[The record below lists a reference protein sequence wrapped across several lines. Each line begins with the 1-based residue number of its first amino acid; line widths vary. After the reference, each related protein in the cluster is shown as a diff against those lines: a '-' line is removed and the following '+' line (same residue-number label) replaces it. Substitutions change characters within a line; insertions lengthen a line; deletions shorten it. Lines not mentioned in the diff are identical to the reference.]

1 MIAALYKIT
10 SSKPNR
16 AYYVTAGGGILS
28 VPETYACYCD
38 IDVIFTLQNI
48 KRHFTTIANSEEPNF

>member
-10 SSKPNR
+10 SSKPNW

-28 VPETYACYCD
+28 VPKPYACYCD
-38 IDVIFTLQNI
+38 IDVDIYAP
-48 KRHFTTIANSEEPNF
+48 KH